1 MNASTGTLIW
11 IGPRTSA
18 ETRDAFEY
26 CQRHASQLA
35 LRDSLSDAVARPADA
50 VRGIVVSRQARQSV
64 DGSHLAAIAERYP
77 DARRTVLIG
86 SNAEGEGRTGFP
98 WPGWQRVDWHAWNQ
112 IFPSWFS
119 EPSQSLPTTAAGLTL
134 VVAATLQHA
143 EALLDTLDQWSVAA
157 LWQSQPSQATA
168 RHVQRVIWDDS
179 AAPATTASQW
189 QQRLQSVHL
198 APQARHAWTVHYPR
212 ADQLA
217 SARRGG
223 IDVSLSKPYLH
234 ASLFRFLSPAPPSP

>member
-18 ETRDAFEY
+18 ETRDAVEY
-26 CQRHASQLA
+26 CQRHASQVA
-35 LRDSLSDAVARPADA
+35 LRDSLLDAVTRPADA

-64 DGSHLAAIAERYP
+64 DESHLAAIAERYP

-86 SNAEGEGRTGFP
+86 SNAEGEGRTGFA
-98 WPGWQRVDWHAWNQ
+98 WP
-112 IFPSWFS
+112 
-119 EPSQSLPTTAAGLTL
+119 TL
-134 VVAATLQHA
+134 VVAATQQHA

-157 LWQSQPSQATA
+157 LWQSQPSPATA
-168 RHVQRVIWDDS
+168 RHVHRVIWDDS
-179 AAPATTASQW
+179 AAPATTATGW
-189 QQRLQSVHL
+189 QQRLQTVHL
-198 APQARHAWTVHYPR
+198 APEARHAWTVHYPR

-234 ASLFRFLSPAPPSP
+234 ASLLRFLSPAPLPS